1 MRWPTRGST
10 RRWCAPPVNGASGS
24 VARRV
29 RATLSDSAAAAP
41 QVIMYI
47 SFGGGAALIS
57 ISVWLCQN
65 FGWPYV
71 PVPTLLIMLWYN
83 LIWMA
88 PEPGN
93 TAKYIEFKNPKLEK
107 RYAAVRSRSAAAR
120 RPAARPQRLRSPS
133 AVPNAEQ
140 DPDLHTLRGVR
151 RRRCGLQGRRAGAR
165 ARPPA
170 PPRGLLRPLR
180 APARPR
186 AVPANAAARC
196 CRRSSWTTAT
206 SSSTT
211 S

>member
-29 RATLSDSAAAAP
+29 CATLSDSAAAAP

-107 RYAAVRSRSAAAR
+107 RYAAVRSRSAVAR
-120 RPAARPQRLRSPS
+120 RPAVRPQRLRSPS
-133 AVPNAEQ
+133 AVKCRTRSRSP
-140 DPDLHTLRGVR
+140 PST
-151 RRRCGLQGRRAGAR
+151 RCTSTAMWPSRETCWCASPPPSPAAR
-165 ARPPA
+165 AA
-170 PPRGLLRPLR
+170 P
-180 APARPR
+180 
-186 AVPANAAARC
+186 AAARAC
-196 CRRSSWTTAT
+196 PPACRPR
-206 SSSTT
+206 
-211 S
+211 

>member
-24 VARRV
+24 AARRV

-133 AVPNAEQ
+133 AVPKFRTRSRS
-140 DPDLHTLRGVR
+140 PPST
-151 RRRCGLQGRRAGAR
+151 RCMSTAMWPSRETCWCASP
-165 ARPPA
+165 PPA
-170 PPRGLLRPLR
+170 APRGLPRPLR
-180 APARPR
+180 APPALVPP
-186 AVPANAAARC
+186 PANAAARC